1 MTKLLL
7 VAAGGAVGSVARY
20 LVGAQALRLMGPTW
34 PYGTFTVN
42 VTGGFLMGILA
53 AWLAHRGNANSENM
67 RVLLAVGVMGGFTT
81 FSAFS
86 LETALM
92 IQKRA
97 YGQAFTYTAASVLLS
112 VAALYA
118 GMFVARRIFAA

>member
-1 MTKLLL
+1 MNKLLL

-20 LVGAQALRLMGPTW
+20 LVGVGALRAFGSGW

-42 VTGGFLMGILA
+42 IVGGFLMGCLA
-53 AWLAHRGNANSENM
+53 SWLAQRGAASSEPW

-81 FSAFS
+81 FSSFS

-97 YGQAFTYTAASVLLS
+97 YLQAFSYSAASVLLS
-112 VAALYA
+112 VAALFA
-118 GMFVARRIFAA
+118 GLLIARKVFA